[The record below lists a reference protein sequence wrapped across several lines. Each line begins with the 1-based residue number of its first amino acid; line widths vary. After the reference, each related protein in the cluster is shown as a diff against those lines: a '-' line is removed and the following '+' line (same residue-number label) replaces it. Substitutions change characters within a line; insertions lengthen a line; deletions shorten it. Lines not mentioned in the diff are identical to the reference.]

1 MKLDL
6 KSLYKQKIVPSLIE
20 EFGYK
25 NIEQVP
31 KLVKISVNRGV
42 GEASK
47 NSKELDSSLEELTL
61 IVGQAPTINK
71 ASKSVAG
78 FKIRDGM
85 PIGTSVTLRKEQMYN
100 FLTKLIHIVLPR
112 IRDFRGINPN
122 GFDGRGNY
130 NLGLK
135 EQLKYRGKKDAGKT
149 CTMTVSVA
157 PEPRLVSVCLGFG
170 SSFWSKS
177 SAQLGSLSFSKS
189 SYLKNSANTSFLKN
203 FEKQHWQST
212 VLMGKFQFFLSTMA
226 PEDHFQPK
234 D

>member
-6 KSLYKQKIVPSLIE
+6 KSLYKKKIVPSLIE

-42 GEASK
+42 GEAAK
-47 NSKELDSSLEELTL
+47 NSKELDSSIDELRL
-61 IVGQAPTINK
+61 ILGQQPTTNK
-71 ASKSVAG
+71 AAKSVAG

-85 PIGTSVTLRKEQMYN
+85 AIGTSATLRKDQMYT

-135 EQLKYRGKKDAGKT
+135 EQLIFPEISYDDVTQIRGLDISIVTTAKT
-149 CTMTVSVA
+149 DEEARALLKS
-157 PEPRLVSVCLGFG
+157 FG
-170 SSFWSKS
+170 MPFT
-177 SAQLGSLSFSKS
+177 AI
-189 SYLKNSANTSFLKN
+189 
-203 FEKQHWQST
+203 
-212 VLMGKFQFFLSTMA
+212 
-226 PEDHFQPK
+226 
-234 D
+234 

>member
-6 KSLYKQKIVPSLIE
+6 KSLYKQKIIPSLIE

-31 KLVKISVNRGV
+31 KIVKISVNRGV
-42 GEASK
+42 GEAAK
-47 NSKELDSSLEELTL
+47 NSKELDSSLEELSL
-61 IVGQAPTINK
+61 IVGQKPTINK

-85 PIGTSVTLRKEQMYN
+85 AIGTSVTLRKDQMYT

-135 EQLKYRGKKDAGKT
+135 EQLIFPEISYDDVTQIRGLDISIVTTAKT
-149 CTMTVSVA
+149 DEEARALLKS
-157 PEPRLVSVCLGFG
+157 FG
-170 SSFWSKS
+170 MPFT
-177 SAQLGSLSFSKS
+177 A
-189 SYLKNSANTSFLKN
+189 A
-203 FEKQHWQST
+203 
-212 VLMGKFQFFLSTMA
+212 
-226 PEDHFQPK
+226 
-234 D
+234 

>member
-31 KLVKISVNRGV
+31 KIVKISVNRGI
-42 GEASK
+42 GEAAK
-47 NSKELDSSLEELTL
+47 NSKELDASVQEMTL
-61 IVGQAPTINK
+61 IVGQQPIVNK
-71 ASKSVAG
+71 SKKSVAG

-85 PIGTSVTLRKEQMYN
+85 SIGASVTLRKDQMYT

-112 IRDFRGINPN
+112 ISDFRGISPN

-135 EQLKYRGKKDAGKT
+135 EQLIFPEISYDDVTQIRGLDISIVTTAKT
-149 CTMTVSVA
+149 DEEARSLLKAFGMPFKTM
-157 PEPRLVSVCLGFG
+157 
-170 SSFWSKS
+170 
-177 SAQLGSLSFSKS
+177 
-189 SYLKNSANTSFLKN
+189 
-203 FEKQHWQST
+203 
-212 VLMGKFQFFLSTMA
+212 
-226 PEDHFQPK
+226 
-234 D
+234 

>member
-31 KLVKISVNRGV
+31 KIVKISVNRGI
-42 GEASK
+42 GEAAK
-47 NSKELDSSLEELTL
+47 NSKELDASVQEMTL
-61 IVGQAPTINK
+61 IVGQQPIVNK
-71 ASKSVAG
+71 SKKSVAG

-85 PIGTSVTLRKEQMYN
+85 SIGASVTLRKDQMYT

-112 IRDFRGINPN
+112 IRDFRGISPN

-135 EQLKYRGKKDAGKT
+135 EQLIFPEVNYDDVTKMRGLDISIVTTAKT
-149 CTMTVSVA
+149 DEEARALLKS
-157 PEPRLVSVCLGFG
+157 FG
-170 SSFWSKS
+170 MPFK
-177 SAQLGSLSFSKS
+177 A
-189 SYLKNSANTSFLKN
+189 A
-203 FEKQHWQST
+203 
-212 VLMGKFQFFLSTMA
+212 
-226 PEDHFQPK
+226 
-234 D
+234 

>member
-42 GEASK
+42 GEAAK
-47 NSKELDSSLEELTL
+47 NSKELDSSTEELRL
-61 IVGQAPTINK
+61 IVGQQPTINK

-85 PIGTSVTLRKEQMYN
+85 AIGTSITLRKDQMFT

-135 EQLKYRGKKDAGKT
+135 EQLIFPEISYDDVTQIRGLDISIVTTAKT
-149 CTMTVSVA
+149 DEEA
-157 PEPRLVSVCLGFG
+157 RALLKAFG
-170 SSFWSKS
+170 MPFT
-177 SAQLGSLSFSKS
+177 
-189 SYLKNSANTSFLKN
+189 AN
-203 FEKQHWQST
+203 
-212 VLMGKFQFFLSTMA
+212 
-226 PEDHFQPK
+226 
-234 D
+234 

>member
-6 KSLYKQKIVPSLIE
+6 KSLYKQKIIPSLIE

-47 NSKELDSSLEELTL
+47 NSKELDVNLEELSS
-61 IVGQAPTINK
+61 IVGQKPTINK

-78 FKIRDGM
+78 FKIREGM
-85 PIGTSVTLRKEQMYN
+85 AIGASVTLRKDQMYT

-112 IRDFRGINPN
+112 IRDFRGINSN

-135 EQLKYRGKKDAGKT
+135 EQLIFPEISYDDVNQIRGLDISIVTTAKT
-149 CTMTVSVA
+149 DEEA
-157 PEPRLVSVCLGFG
+157 KALLKLFG
-170 SSFWSKS
+170 MPF
-177 SAQLGSLSFSKS
+177 
-189 SYLKNSANTSFLKN
+189 T
-203 FEKQHWQST
+203 T
-212 VLMGKFQFFLSTMA
+212 I
-226 PEDHFQPK
+226 
-234 D
+234 

>member
-6 KSLYKQKIVPSLIE
+6 KSLYKHKIIPSLIE

-42 GEASK
+42 GEAAK
-47 NSKELDSSLEELTL
+47 NSKEMDSSSDELRL
-61 IVGQAPTINK
+61 IVGQQPTINT

-85 PIGTSVTLRKEQMYN
+85 AIGTSVTLRKDQMYT

-135 EQLKYRGKKDAGKT
+135 EQLIFPEISYDDVTQIRGLDISIVTTAKT
-149 CTMTVSVA
+149 DEEARALLKS
-157 PEPRLVSVCLGFG
+157 FG
-170 SSFWSKS
+170 MPFT
-177 SAQLGSLSFSKS
+177 A
-189 SYLKNSANTSFLKN
+189 T
-203 FEKQHWQST
+203 
-212 VLMGKFQFFLSTMA
+212 
-226 PEDHFQPK
+226 
-234 D
+234 

>member
-6 KSLYKQKIVPSLIE
+6 KNLYKKKIVPSLIE

-42 GEASK
+42 GEAAK
-47 NSKELDSSLEELTL
+47 NSKELDSSIDELRIIL
-61 IVGQAPTINK
+61 GQQPTTNK
-71 ASKSVAG
+71 AAKSVAG

-85 PIGTSVTLRKEQMYN
+85 AIGTSATLRKDQMYT

-135 EQLKYRGKKDAGKT
+135 EQLIFPEISYDDVTQIRGLDISIVTTAKT
-149 CTMTVSVA
+149 DEEARALLKS
-157 PEPRLVSVCLGFG
+157 FG
-170 SSFWSKS
+170 MPFT
-177 SAQLGSLSFSKS
+177 A
-189 SYLKNSANTSFLKN
+189 
-203 FEKQHWQST
+203 
-212 VLMGKFQFFLSTMA
+212 V
-226 PEDHFQPK
+226 
-234 D
+234 

>member
-31 KLVKISVNRGV
+31 KIVKISVNRGI

-47 NSKELDSSLEELTL
+47 NSKELDASVQEMTL
-61 IVGQAPTINK
+61 IVGQQPVVNK
-71 ASKSVAG
+71 SKKSVAG

-85 PIGTSVTLRKEQMYN
+85 SIGASVTLRKDQMYT

-112 IRDFRGINPN
+112 IRDFRGISPD

-135 EQLKYRGKKDAGKT
+135 EQLIFPEVSYDDVTQIRGLDISIVTTAKT
-149 CTMTVSVA
+149 DEEARALLKS
-157 PEPRLVSVCLGFG
+157 FG
-170 SSFWSKS
+170 MPFK
-177 SAQLGSLSFSKS
+177 A
-189 SYLKNSANTSFLKN
+189 A
-203 FEKQHWQST
+203 
-212 VLMGKFQFFLSTMA
+212 
-226 PEDHFQPK
+226 
-234 D
+234 

>member
-25 NIEQVP
+25 NIEKVP
-31 KLVKISVNRGV
+31 KIVKISVNRGI

-47 NSKELDSSLEELTL
+47 NSKELEASVQEMTL
-61 IVGQAPTINK
+61 IVGQQPVVNK
-71 ASKSVAG
+71 SKKSVAG

-85 PIGTSVTLRKEQMYN
+85 SIGASVTLRKDQMYT

-112 IRDFRGINPN
+112 IRDFRGISPD

-135 EQLKYRGKKDAGKT
+135 EQLIFPEVSYDDVTQIRGLDISIVTTAKT
-149 CTMTVSVA
+149 DEEARALLKS
-157 PEPRLVSVCLGFG
+157 FG
-170 SSFWSKS
+170 MPFK
-177 SAQLGSLSFSKS
+177 A
-189 SYLKNSANTSFLKN
+189 A
-203 FEKQHWQST
+203 
-212 VLMGKFQFFLSTMA
+212 
-226 PEDHFQPK
+226 
-234 D
+234 

>member
-6 KSLYKQKIVPSLIE
+6 KGLYKQKIVSSLIE

-47 NSKELDSSLEELTL
+47 NSKELDINLEELSL
-61 IVGQAPTINK
+61 IVGQKPTINK

-85 PIGTSVTLRKEQMYN
+85 AIGTSVTLRNDQMYT

-135 EQLKYRGKKDAGKT
+135 EQLIFPEISYDDVNQIRGLDISIVTTAKT
-149 CTMTVSVA
+149 DEEARSLLKLFGMPFTVI
-157 PEPRLVSVCLGFG
+157 
-170 SSFWSKS
+170 
-177 SAQLGSLSFSKS
+177 
-189 SYLKNSANTSFLKN
+189 
-203 FEKQHWQST
+203 
-212 VLMGKFQFFLSTMA
+212 
-226 PEDHFQPK
+226 
-234 D
+234 

>member
-6 KSLYKQKIVPSLIE
+6 KSLYKKKIVPSLIE

-42 GEASK
+42 GEAAK
-47 NSKELDSSLEELTL
+47 NSKELDSSIDELRIIL
-61 IVGQAPTINK
+61 GQQPTTNK
-71 ASKSVAG
+71 AAKSVAG

-85 PIGTSVTLRKEQMYN
+85 AIGTSATLRKDQMYT

-135 EQLKYRGKKDAGKT
+135 EQLIFPEVSYDDVTQIRGLDISIVTTAKT
-149 CTMTVSVA
+149 DEEARALLKS
-157 PEPRLVSVCLGFG
+157 FG
-170 SSFWSKS
+170 MPFT
-177 SAQLGSLSFSKS
+177 A
-189 SYLKNSANTSFLKN
+189 
-203 FEKQHWQST
+203 
-212 VLMGKFQFFLSTMA
+212 V
-226 PEDHFQPK
+226 
-234 D
+234 